1 MRPGPWVP
9 PCPSQPCSSS
19 VLGWL
24 PNPPPVFRRPPP
36 SGILSCVCHST
47 AADTDTHLSPAT
59 RSGPAQPPVTR
70 IPTHPLSVNPQPQV
84 QHPPL
89 QAQGGSVDSEGLRG
103 IWGESW
109 KISRSPNPAPSSQ
122 GLLSASF
129 CNLRGPVPQQS
140 SQSRSCL
147 LPEAGSGFRTRL
159 LEVVMGLEGS
169 QMPLCQPTRP
179 AQLGCRKPALS
190 PRREQSPVDLC
201 TGAAAPVQLGGG
213 DQHHPSWQS

>member
-169 QMPLCQPTRP
+169 QPSAPGESKVQWICALEQQPRCNWAVETSTIRVGRVRTSGTVP
-179 AQLGCRKPALS
+179 FPSSSG
-190 PRREQSPVDLC
+190 V
-201 TGAAAPVQLGGG
+201 LGG
-213 DQHHPSWQS
+213 